1 MENIL
6 LINNKTFF
14 ERNNIVTI
22 DNIYDIPNESC
33 ILFIGSHE
41 KSTEDI
47 NKKLEMYFERIDQH
61 PYSQNRYVI
70 IVGKTDQSFEKTM
83 IPPNVVK
90 IFMNNINENNE
101 VLHFLPMG
109 RDFRSINSF
118 HNSAI
123 MNNKRSILCYCN
135 YSLDTYPLRRVIF
148 EEIRTKKFIRFENMG
163 TFLNYTISRDV
174 FFQRLNNSKFVIC
187 PRGNGL
193 DTFRFYD
200 SIYSGAIPIVVKCQ
214 FHHYFQDAPI
224 LFLENEGEYK
234 NLTEDYLNEMYEK
247 LKYKKSDYY
256 QSLDFNRWIDTANYH
271 LENTP
276 VRKRSYVDTL
286 YFYGKRRFG
295 FIVIS
300 IVLVVCI
307 FLLYRRAPLIKRKK

>member
-47 NKKLEMYFERIDQH
+47 NKKLEMYFERIDH
-61 PYSQNRYVI
+61 YSQNRYVI
-70 IVGKTDQSFEKTM
+70 IVGKTDQAFEKTM

-90 IFMNNINENNE
+90 IFMNNILEDE

-109 RDFRSINSF
+109 RDFRSIDSF

-123 MNNKRSILCYCN
+123 MNNNRSILCYCN
-135 YSLDTYPLRRVIF
+135 YSLDTYPLRKVIF
-148 EEIRTKKFIRFENMG
+148 NEIRTKKFIRFENMG

-214 FHHYFQDAPI
+214 FHHYFQDVPI

-256 QSLDFNRWIDTANYH
+256 QSMDFNYWIDMAKYH
-271 LENTP
+271 LENAP
-276 VRKRSYVDTL
+276 VRKRSYSF
-286 YFYGKRRFG
+286 YYGKILA
-295 FIVIS
+295 FIICV
-300 IVLVVCI
+300 VLCLFYI
-307 FLLYRRAPLIKRKK
+307 FKRK

>member
-14 ERNNIVTI
+14 ERNNIVSL
-22 DNIYDIPNESC
+22 DNIHDIPNESC

-61 PYSQNRYVI
+61 YSQNRYVI
-70 IVGKTDQSFEKTM
+70 IVGKTDQAFEKTI

-90 IFMNNINENNE
+90 IFMNNINENE

-109 RDFRSINSF
+109 RDFRSIDSFQNST
-118 HNSAI
+118 I
-123 MNNKRSILCYCN
+123 MNNNRSILCYCN
-135 YSLDTYPLRRVIF
+135 YSLDTYPLRKVIF
-148 EEIRTKKFIRFENMG
+148 NDIRTKHFIRFENMG

-200 SIYSGAIPIVVKCQ
+200 SIYSGAIPIVVKCK

-256 QSLDFNRWIDTANYH
+256 KSMDFNTWIDMANYY
-271 LENTP
+271 LENAP
-276 VRKRSYVDTL
+276 VRERSYSL
-286 YFYGKRRFG
+286 YYEKILI
-295 FIVIS
+295 FII
-300 IVLVVCI
+300 IVLFCLYI
-307 FLLYRRAPLIKRKK
+307 FKRKK